1 MSKYNEVM
9 KKVVVTDEMRSR
21 ILENIDKELKEGS
34 VETTATDEND
44 KITDIS
50 SAKKNRENVNNIVSF
65 IVKYGSRVAVFA
77 LVLLGAFSVIRFV
90 GMNNHSTME
99 SATSYSEEATM
110 TAEESYDSTDEA
122 LEMETEATDSMNM
135 TESYGESVAAPA
147 ADMEE
152 YVESES
158 SEYMAEEANED
169 MAAPEP
175 GFGIGA
181 DRNKAVNSQKSELT
195 ADLDSIQRDEFAS
208 AIGFDFAEPAG
219 LVKAAEEISYYPG
232 QDGGEIRYVTKDGI
246 LYYYV
251 SLNPAFTD
259 EYILTESVYATT
271 YVCDIG
277 DKTVT
282 MYGNDDGY
290 NVATWNTDN
299 VCYVIVSDKGMTED
313 DIRSWLE

>member
-90 GMNNHSTME
+90 GMNNHSNME
-99 SATSYSEEATM
+99 SATSFSEEATM

-122 LEMETEATDSMNM
+122 FEMEAEATEDTNM

-152 YVESES
+152 FAEAES
-158 SEYMAEEANED
+158 SDYLIEEASED
-169 MAAPEP
+169 MAASEP
-175 GFGIGA
+175 SMGLDT
-181 DRNKAVNSQKSELT
+181 DREKAISTQKNELT
-195 ADLDSIQRDEFAS
+195 ADLGSVKKAEFVS
-208 AIGFDFAEPAG
+208 AIGFDFTEPAG
-219 LVKAAEEISYYPG
+219 LVKAAEEINYYPG
-232 QDGGEIRYVTKDGI
+232 QDGGEIRYVTKDDI
-246 LYYYV
+246 LYFYI
-251 SLNPAFTD
+251 SLNPSFTD
-259 EYILTESVYATT
+259 EYILSEAVFAST
-271 YVCDIG
+271 YSCTRG
-277 DKTVT
+277 DKAVT
-282 MYGNDDGY
+282 MYGNDNVY
-290 NVATWNTDN
+290 NVATWNADN
-299 VCYVIVSDKGMTED
+299 ICYAIVSDKGMTEEN
-313 DIRSWLE
+313 IRSWLD